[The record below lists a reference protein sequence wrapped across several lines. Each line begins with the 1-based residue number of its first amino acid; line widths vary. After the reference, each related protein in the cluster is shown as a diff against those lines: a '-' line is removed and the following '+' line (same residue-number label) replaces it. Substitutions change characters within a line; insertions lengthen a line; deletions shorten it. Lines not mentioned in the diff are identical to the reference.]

1 MPDVLYSPEIKLML
15 VDNDADGL
23 RALCENLHPAT
34 MASALDEFEPLEI
47 WDVVSHADIAEQT
60 AIFEYL
66 PSNRQIGMLSV
77 ERSGSGSS
85 IGKLIGKMSHDDRA
99 DLLQQLPTSARE
111 KLLRVVDEADRK
123 DIATLVDYDDNSV
136 GAIMTTDYAWLPP
149 TMTAAEA
156 IDQLRQQAPD
166 RETIYYIYVLD
177 ELRKRSD
184 GATYGRKLLGVVSLR
199 LLILS
204 ARDTPIRDLMR
215 DEVVALRYDDAAE
228 KAGQVLAKYDF
239 IAVPVLDAEGG
250 MLGIVTHDDVIDVI
264 QEEATEDLQ
273 RQGGVGPIEGNY
285 LEAPF
290 LRVWWSRF
298 QWLAMLFLLQMITVN
313 VMDQNEEKLEIAK
326 VLVVC
331 LPLMLSVG
339 GNSGSQ
345 AATLVVRALSLEQVR
360 PNQWLIVFRRE
371 LLVGT
376 VLGITL
382 GVLALVRTYYLTPS
396 HLVNGPG
403 VLIKTTMVMTSAV
416 MALCLWGTLV
426 GSMLP
431 LVIRK
436 LGGDPALVSSPA
448 IATISDVSGII
459 IYANIAMLI
468 F

>member
-1 MPDVLYSPEIKLML
+1 
-15 VDNDADGL
+15 
-23 RALCENLHPAT
+23 
-34 MASALDEFEPLEI
+34 
-47 WDVVSHADIAEQT
+47 
-60 AIFEYL
+60 
-66 PSNRQIGMLSV
+66 
-77 ERSGSGSS
+77 
-85 IGKLIGKMSHDDRA
+85 
-99 DLLQQLPTSARE
+99 
-111 KLLRVVDEADRK
+111 
-123 DIATLVDYDDNSV
+123 
-136 GAIMTTDYAWLPP
+136 
-149 TMTAAEA
+149 
-156 IDQLRQQAPD
+156 
-166 RETIYYIYVLD
+166 
-177 ELRKRSD
+177 
-184 GATYGRKLLGVVSLR
+184 
-199 LLILS
+199 
-204 ARDTPIRDLMR
+204 MR